1 MHLDQIEHVYI
12 YMFIYIHTLYPLKT
26 SIQDKR
32 IHIRTHTFTYAYTY
46 ANAYAYT
53 YAYRG
58 KAWNPRSFKE
68 PSVLPSN
75 IQVLPSNIQV
85 GLGVIT
91 SCGQMKDVVTL
102 IFVVVYKWGFNSLN
116 SLK

>member
-1 MHLDQIEHVYI
+1 M
-12 YMFIYIHTLYPLKT
+12 
-26 SIQDKR
+26 QDKR
-32 IHIRTHTFTYAYTY
+32 IHIRTHTYTYAYTY
-46 ANAYAYT
+46 YAYK
-53 YAYRG
+53 G

-68 PSVLPSN
+68 PSVLPFN

-85 GLGVIT
+85 GVGVIT